1 VVGSGILLKLGFEI
15 AAYRTTG
22 TGSEKNPSAHIS
34 SL

>member
-15 AAYRTTG
+15 PGDLVLAAQIVKKTVR
-22 TGSEKNPSAHIS
+22 HIS